1 MLTVLARAATPSLP
15 PVTTPPPL
23 LSKGPWTP
31 AEDRIIVE
39 CIREGLVEWSEVAS
53 RVPGRMAK
61 QCRERWFNHLDP
73 SLKKGGWTAE
83 EDAILAAAQA
93 RWGNAWARIIRLLP
107 GRSENAVKN
116 RWNSA
121 AIHESHLTVTRSC

>member
-1 MLTVLARAATPSLP
+1 
-15 PVTTPPPL
+15 
-23 LSKGPWTP
+23 
-31 AEDRIIVE
+31 
-39 CIREGLVEWSEVAS
+39 
-53 RVPGRMAK
+53 MAK
-61 QCRERWFNHLDP
+61 QCRERWLNHLDP

-93 RWGNAWARIIRLLP
+93 RWGNAWARVFRLLP

-121 AIHESHLTVTRSC
+121 AIHESHCTVTRSC